1 MEQPFIRSHIVLE
14 PGQILIAVPIVSLN
28 FYANNLSGNIIQF
41 SHSNLLVTSADD
53 SMEKQE
59 KGRRTE
65 KNGHYKSIK
74 QPQDKHIMPYENFSK
89 SDAV

>member
-1 MEQPFIRSHIVLE
+1 
-14 PGQILIAVPIVSLN
+14 
-28 FYANNLSGNIIQF
+28 
-41 SHSNLLVTSADD
+41 
-53 SMEKQE
+53 MEKQE

-89 SDAV
+89 SDAVWMKKKAKTTAAEGSTET

>member
-1 MEQPFIRSHIVLE
+1 
-14 PGQILIAVPIVSLN
+14 
-28 FYANNLSGNIIQF
+28 
-41 SHSNLLVTSADD
+41 
-53 SMEKQE
+53 MEKQE

-89 SDAV
+89 SDAVWMKKKAKTTAAEGNTENINNLC